1 MTDRIEESAYKWPRR
16 YVFMATLVT
25 IAAILSLAFLI

>member
-16 YVFMATLVT
+16 YVFIATFVA
-25 IAAILSLAFLI
+25 IAALLALPFLI